1 MAPSPGHLWSSLA
14 PGGSGSGP
22 DGPVTRAVVLKA
34 LERLHRDVLALQQRI
49 AVRRAGA
56 PPEATPD
63 MSDSFLKL
71 TASEEMCK
79 EVMEIYQRLGESP
92 ERILQ
97 KKKGEEMIQMRKR

>member
-1 MAPSPGHLWSSLA
+1 M
-14 PGGSGSGP
+14 
-22 DGPVTRAVVLKA
+22 TRAVVLKA

-63 MSDSFLKL
+63 MSDAFLKV

-79 EVMEIYQRLGESP
+79 EVMEMYQNLG
-92 ERILQ
+92 RNNW
-97 KKKGEEMIQMRKR
+97 GRFFG

>member
-1 MAPSPGHLWSSLA
+1 M
-14 PGGSGSGP
+14 
-22 DGPVTRAVVLKA
+22 TRAVVLKA

-79 EVMEIYQRLGESP
+79 EVMEMYQRLGESW
-92 ERILQ
+92 RISR
-97 KKKGEEMIQMRKR
+97 KK